1 MVMGTLNKEQQ
12 RAARP
17 DAGHHLVIAGAGT
30 GKTTTLLKKV
40 ENLVAARVCRPDEI
54 LLLTFSRRAAEEL
67 RERLRSRIG
76 DGAGEISA
84 GTFHSFCIRFL
95 RENSREY
102 LDRTGMTSFP
112 DVLEEGEGEAMLEEI
127 IRANLEP
134 FMGLPIRVI
143 AGLVASDF
151 LSPDIK
157 KRISELNLEGEIAR
171 VKNLFADTKRQMCR
185 IDFSDMM
192 HDAIELLGSHAELRE
207 MVQKKYRYILVDEF
221 QDTSEKNFKLL
232 NFLLGRDT
240 GLFAVGDD
248 WQSIYG
254 FRDARVEYVVNMKK
268 YFPRITIHYLTRN
281 YRSFHEIVE
290 ISGAFIKQNRFRTT
304 KKLKSCRGRGGLIS
318 HLLVHDSGEEVNAI
332 RQLIESSDIE
342 TAVLYRNNWQGR
354 RLISELEEAAG
365 NKDINFMTMHGS
377 KGLEF
382 DRVIIA
388 GVADHIIPDGA
399 SDLEEERR
407 LFYVALTRARDEL
420 VVVSHLK
427 DEEELPRFG
436 RELALKPGD
445 GRLG

>member
-1 MVMGTLNKEQQ
+1 MGTLNKEQL
-12 RAARP
+12 RAARS
-17 DAGHHLVIAGAGT
+17 DTGHHLVIAGAGT

-40 ENLVAARVCRPDEI
+40 ENLVADRVCRADEI

-67 RERLRSRIG
+67 RQRLLSRIG
-76 DGAGEISA
+76 DAAGEISV

-95 RENSREY
+95 RENSRAY
-102 LDRTGMTSFP
+102 LLATGMTSFP
-112 DVLEEGEGEAMLEEI
+112 DVMEEGEGDEMLEKI
-127 IRANLEP
+127 IRANLVP
-134 FMGLPIRVI
+134 FMGLPVRVI

-157 KRISELNLEGEIAR
+157 KRIRELSLEEEITR
-171 VKNLFADTKRQMCR
+171 VKNLYADAKRQMCR

-192 HDAIELLGSHAELRE
+192 HDAIELLGNQAELRE
-207 MVQKKYRYILVDEF
+207 KIQKKYRYILVDEF

-232 NFLLGRDT
+232 NFLLGKDT
-240 GLFAVGDD
+240 GFFAVGDD

-254 FRDARVEYVVNMKK
+254 FRDARVEYVINMKK
-268 YFPRITIHYLTRN
+268 YFPRVTVHYLTRN
-281 YRSFHEIVE
+281 YRSFHEIVKV
-290 ISGAFIKQNRFRTT
+290 SGAFIRQNRFRTT
-304 KKLKSCRGRGGLIS
+304 KKLKACRGRGGMIS
-318 HLLVHDSGEEVNAI
+318 HLLVHDLGEEVNAV
-332 RQLIESSDIE
+332 RQLIESSNIE

-354 RLISELEEAAG
+354 RLMKELEEAVG
-365 NKDINFMTMHGS
+365 NKKIHFMTMHGS

-420 VVVSHLK
+420 VVISHLK

-436 RELALKPGD
+436 RELALRPGD
-445 GRLG
+445 AGFG